1 MFGKIK
7 HIHFIGIGGIG
18 MSGIAELLNHWG
30 FAVTG
35 SDVKYSDNVA
45 RLEKSGIRIF
55 IGHHAENL
63 QKCDA
68 VVYTSAV
75 DSSNPESNKALKLGI
90 PIIKRA
96 EVLGEI
102 LRLRPNSI
110 AIAGTHGKT
119 TTTSLIGHMFTEAG
133 LDPIIISGGVI
144 KGLGSNIRI
153 GSGDTIIVEADEF
166 DHSFLQLY
174 PTHIIITS
182 IDPEH
187 LDIYKTLENIKAN
200 FIKFANRVPFYG
212 KLIVNAGDE
221 NIRSILS
228 KFTVPTLQ
236 YSLDKSGDIRAENLH
251 LSKTNSQIDI
261 VFKEKCLGTVNLP
274 LPGLHNVENALSAI
288 AVGLE
293 YDIDFSIIKNAIETF
308 KGVERRFDIIHQS
321 DELMLVDDYAHHPG
335 EIKATLTAAK
345 QGWDRRIIAVFQPHL
360 YSRTKVF
367 YKEFAQALHLAD
379 IIILLDVFPAR
390 EKPIYGVSG
399 KLIDGVLRTTG
410 HSNVHYFQK
419 MSDVPDFIKSIYRNG
434 DMIIT
439 LGAGDVNKLHKPF
452 KEILCNHDR

>member
-153 GSGDTIIVEADEF
+153 GSGDTIIVEVDEF

-236 YSLDKSGDIRAENLH
+236 YTLDKAGDIRAQNIH
-251 LSKTNSQIDI
+251 LAKTNSQIDI

-274 LPGLHNVENALSAI
+274 LPGLHNVENALSAS

-321 DELMLVDDYAHHPG
+321 DELMLVDDYA
-335 EIKATLTAAK
+335 
-345 QGWDRRIIAVFQPHL
+345 
-360 YSRTKVF
+360 
-367 YKEFAQALHLAD
+367 
-379 IIILLDVFPAR
+379 
-390 EKPIYGVSG
+390 
-399 KLIDGVLRTTG
+399 
-410 HSNVHYFQK
+410 
-419 MSDVPDFIKSIYRNG
+419 
-434 DMIIT
+434 
-439 LGAGDVNKLHKPF
+439 
-452 KEILCNHDR
+452 